1 MCCGTTVLD
10 PGGAPERPE
19 RHPEMPQAD
28 SDGHCRTQRTLGKC
42 SHGPQEFGLKPR
54 AVCADSSSVM
64 KTIPFTATDVQIDTA
79 AAKSD
84 LVVDPSRCE
93 GAVLFHQNRRVM
105 MFPAG
110 RPPILARSR
119 AKELATAELYL
130 PPGSAN

>member
-1 MCCGTTVLD
+1 MW
-10 PGGAPERPE
+10 E
-19 RHPEMPQAD
+19 
-28 SDGHCRTQRTLGKC
+28 
-42 SHGPQEFGLKPR
+42 
-54 AVCADSSSVM
+54 VCADSSGM
-64 KTIPFTATDVQIDTA
+64 RKTIPFTAADVQTDTVA
-79 AAKSD
+79 TLGD

-130 PPGSAN
+130 PLGSAN